1 MENEFKKVL
10 PFDIDVADSAAD
22 PARPKSHLGN
32 TTQPFYLDVSAFDP
46 EKSHNPMSDFRF
58 NVSYGDP
65 QPVQVLARRDLG
77 AVTLKYQIDG
87 GAVHNATTSEWT
99 GGARYGGPGDVYY
112 HIVRGNV
119 TGTSVGNTVKVWFA
133 AGGQT
138 SDSFTYTAAV
148 QSTNRVLIMAA
159 EDYSGI
165 STAPPGY
172 PAGPRPFYL
181 SYYGDALTANGIGYD
196 VYDVDA
202 RGRVAPDFLG
212 VLSHYDAVIW
222 YTGNDAITREP
233 YQSPGNASRLANDEQ
248 LEARAY
254 LNEGGSLLY
263 AGKYAGHEYTG
274 AHGTQVFD
282 PEENGDCSKSV
293 VAAHCDPLFDN
304 FLQYYLGAYILNE
317 NAGANGNT
325 LFDAIGTDV
334 PFIGQNWSFNGA
346 DSAQNQNHSA
356 SFLPTSAFLSTADYP
371 QFTSWRSAKYD
382 RPGGPFEPHDGTYY
396 MYSHMA
402 DISYKRLTR
411 TITVPAGGAHLSFW
425 TSFDTEQDWDFTF
438 VEAHT
443 VGQDDWTTLPDLNG
457 HTSQSTGPDDPN
469 AASCPAGWIEDLHPW
484 LAHYETHNTA
494 TTCIPTGTTG
504 EWNAASGNSGG

>member
-1 MENEFKKVL
+1 
-10 PFDIDVADSAAD
+10 
-22 PARPKSHLGN
+22 
-32 TTQPFYLDVSAFDP
+32 
-46 EKSHNPMSDFRF
+46 
-58 NVSYGDP
+58 
-65 QPVQVLARRDLG
+65 
-77 AVTLKYQIDG
+77 
-87 GAVHNATTSEWT
+87 
-99 GGARYGGPGDVYY
+99 
-112 HIVRGNV
+112 
-119 TGTSVGNTVKVWFA
+119 
-133 AGGQT
+133 
-138 SDSFTYTAAV
+138 V

-396 MYSHMA
+396 NYSHMA

-504 EWNAASGNSGG
+504 EWNAASGNSGGWQHWEVDLGAYAGQSVEISIAYASDWATQGLGVFLHDFEVSTGEGTTSFEDDGNIMDGWEVTGPAEGSGPNANNFERITAAGFPESAVVATAPPDADYKTLYFGFGFEGISDASTRNAIMDKAMDFLCGC